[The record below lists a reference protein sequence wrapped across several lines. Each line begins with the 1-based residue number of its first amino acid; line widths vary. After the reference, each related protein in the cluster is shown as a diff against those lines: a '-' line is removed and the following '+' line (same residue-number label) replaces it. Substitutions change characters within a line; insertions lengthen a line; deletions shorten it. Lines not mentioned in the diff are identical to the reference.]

1 MQRLIASA
9 LLALVLSIS
18 AVHAFGLG
26 EGNRFGKLGA
36 MGKGGGSGP
45 PSTGNSL
52 LLEDGTSFLLLEDGS
67 SHLCLE
73 GGC

>member
-36 MGKGGGSGP
+36 MSKGGGSAGP
-45 PSTGNSL
+45 LPTGSIL
-52 LLEDGTSFLLLEDGS
+52 RIDAVSHILRIDGISKI
-67 SHLCLE
+67 CRI